1 MVRFGDMGARDWQD
15 QITFRSGLYQ
25 DKYVLRHTGEMLIEN
40 GLSMGIG
47 FKFAATGNQ
56 IDFSFRYGSRS
67 IRSSQKELFQEFT
80 IGVSLGD
87 IWFLRRRAKQ

>member
-1 MVRFGDMGARDWQD
+1 
-15 QITFRSGLYQ
+15 
-25 DKYVLRHTGEMLIEN
+25 
-40 GLSMGIG
+40 MGIG
-47 FKFAATGNQ
+47 FKFAVTGNQ